1 MRRGRVKP
9 DKRLVHDNQ
18 LRLVQKRRDDRK
30 LLLHAVRIA
39 GHRLRQI
46 VRQIEK
52 RRVLMNPALA
62 VRLGY
67 AVNVRHKVEILNA
80 GEKFVE
86 IGVIRN
92 VGKAFLAGDGVLRD
106 GCSGNFD
113 AAAVWRQNAAAGFD
127 GRRLACTVV
136 PDEAT
141 DFARGNVKRQ
151 IVDGGFP
158 AEGFGQMA
166 DGEHSSR
173 PFRLR
178 SFPIRR
184 IRAGFVPVS

>member
-1 MRRGRVKP
+1 MNAALPV
-9 DKRLVHDNQ
+9 L
-18 LRLVQKRRDDRK
+18 LRNAEDIRNKIQV
-30 LLLHAVRIA
+30 
-39 GHRLRQI
+39 
-46 VRQIEK
+46 
-52 RRVLMNPALA
+52 
-62 VRLGY
+62 
-67 AVNVRHKVEILNA
+67 LNA

-86 IGVIRN
+86 VGVIRD
-92 VGKAFLAGDGVLRD
+92 VGKLFFAGDGVICD
-106 GCSGNFD
+106 GFPCDENLT
-113 AAAVWRQNAAAGFD
+113 AVRLQNAAAGLD

-136 PDEAT
+136 PDEAA

-184 IRAGFVPVS
+184 IRAGFVPVL

>member
-1 MRRGRVKP
+1 MLTNLLVASLLTLAAPSSSPEIVEGIQGYVPTPEVLESRQRFSDDKFGIFIHWGVYSMLGRGEWVMNT
-9 DKRLVHDNQ
+9 DKIRFSD
-18 LRLVQKRRDDRK
+18 
-30 LLLHAVRIA
+30 
-39 GHRLRQI
+39 
-46 VRQIEK
+46 
-52 RRVLMNPALA
+52 
-62 VRLGY
+62 Y
-67 AVNVRHKVEILNA
+67 SILP
-80 GEKFVE
+80 GGFYP
-86 IGVIRN
+86 
-92 VGKAFLAGDGVLRD
+92 
-106 GCSGNFD
+106 GNFD

-136 PDEAT
+136 PDEAA
-141 DFARGNVKRQ
+141 DFARSNVKRQ

-184 IRAGFVPVS
+184 IRAGVVPVS